1 MVIDRN
7 ITKLFITLLFKPKNM
22 SLITLSWQV
31 EEVVKADEAVANEQA
46 EAAQAIRTE
55 CDARLAEAMPILESA
70 LSALDTLTAA
80 DITVVKSMKSPPKGV
95 RLVMEAICILKVQR
109 SRGFNPYI
117 VQCVMFCTMFKFSL
131 VIF

>member
-1 MVIDRN
+1 MI
-7 ITKLFITLLFKPKNM
+7 LL
-22 SLITLSWQV
+22 SQV

-70 LSALDTLTAA
+70 LAALDTLTAA

-95 RLVMEAICILKVQR
+95 RLVMEAICILKVRYSSCWVGKTVKIITRCQR
-109 SRGFNPYI
+109 LLKKI
-117 VQCVMFCTMFKFSL
+117 LFCYTICCFF
-131 VIF
+131 V